1 MIFASDKSL
10 VQQDLLIYA
19 IKIWML
25 QWLNYKPSQNQMAG
39 EDIDHRI
46 ETTINFQ
53 SASST
58 KMPSIHLSLYS

>member
-39 EDIDHRI
+39 EDIDRRI
-46 ETTINFQ
+46 ETTINF
-53 SASST
+53 
-58 KMPSIHLSLYS
+58 